1 MKKIILISTIF
12 FGSMTFAQEA
22 SKVQSIQ
29 SQSTVKT
36 ERAMDD
42 NKRMMEKITNEL
54 ELTREQQELFHE
66 IVYQRKEA
74 DKKTLSRSNDRYTIE
89 NDKELEKE
97 LRAILTPEQNKKLDA
112 LKEELKQNKESQ

>member
-1 MKKIILISTIF
+1 MKKIILILTIF
-12 FGSMTFAQEA
+12 FGSMAFAQEA